1 MQCKIVYHSLV
12 SKSKN
17 MLVRKIHGNPK
28 ILTIKIMEKNKPN
41 VQGIKKITTLEN
53 THIWI
58 HLNYKS
64 IQTKNPIYIE
74 TEDDIKIKKHDS
86 NDEKNTRK
94 KIWFLDL

>member
-1 MQCKIVYHSLV
+1 MGIQKSLQ
-12 SKSKN
+12 SKSWK
-17 MLVRKIHGNPK
+17 
-28 ILTIKIMEKNKPN
+28 KNKPN

-74 TEDDIKIKKHDS
+74 TEDDIKIKEHDS

-94 KIWFLDL
+94 KNMVS